1 MSHGFYIHFSNAF
14 HKFSFR
20 EFLVFWITGFSK
32 WGEREGG
39 VCNIRVDT
47 WTLDIGQ
54 REENRRNH
62 FSLALAEFV
71 KRGIKL
77 NSKFEKKNIVFNLKS
92 KVLA

>member
-1 MSHGFYIHFSNAF
+1 MVSTSIFQMLFINLVLENFLFSGSPGFRSGG
-14 HKFSFR
+14 KGKG
-20 EFLVFWITGFSK
+20 EF
-32 WGEREGG
+32 
-39 VCNIRVDT
+39 CNIRVDT